1 MIKAGMFR
9 SIVSM
14 ILWPL
19 WFLFFAITMVLFF
32 ISFTIIPK
40 QYLNYF
46 IRPICWVYCL
56 LAGQWLVKENEP
68 PNPDDQPYLYM
79 FNHGSM
85 FDQFMIAAFIP
96 HYITAV
102 GAIEQFRYP
111 IWGYIMKQYGIIP
124 IVRKDIK
131 KALTSLIKAEEALNI
146 GISFLI
152 SPEGTR
158 TLTGELGPF
167 KKGPFHLAK
176 NTGTTIVPIG
186 LIGAFE
192 AKKKKD
198 WRLTPGKL
206 ITRFGVP
213 IQKDEFENLS
223 VEETRD
229 LVRTRIQQLINS

>member
-1 MIKAGMFR
+1 
-9 SIVSM
+9 
-14 ILWPL
+14 
-19 WFLFFAITMVLFF
+19 
-32 ISFTIIPK
+32 
-40 QYLNYF
+40 
-46 IRPICWVYCL
+46 
-56 LAGQWLVKENEP
+56 
-68 PNPDDQPYLYM
+68 
-79 FNHGSM
+79 
-85 FDQFMIAAFIP
+85 
-96 HYITAV
+96 
-102 GAIEQFRYP
+102 
-111 IWGYIMKQYGIIP
+111 
-124 IVRKDIK
+124 VRKDIK
-131 KALTSLIKAEEALNI
+131 KALTSLIKVEKALNI

>member
-1 MIKAGMFR
+1 
-9 SIVSM
+9 
-14 ILWPL
+14 
-19 WFLFFAITMVLFF
+19 MV
-32 ISFTIIPK
+32 
-40 QYLNYF
+40 
-46 IRPICWVYCL
+46 
-56 LAGQWLVKENEP
+56 
-68 PNPDDQPYLYM
+68 
-79 FNHGSM
+79 
-85 FDQFMIAAFIP
+85 DQFMIAAFIP

>member
-1 MIKAGMFR
+1 MFR
-9 SIVSM
+9 GIISL
-14 ILWPL
+14 ILWPI
-19 WFLFFAITMVLFF
+19 WFIFFALTMLIFY
-32 ISFTIIPK
+32 ISFLLVPRS
-40 QYLNYF
+40 YLHYL
-46 IRPICWVYCL
+46 IRPISWLYCL
-56 LAGQWLVKENEP
+56 LAGQLLKRENQP
-68 PNPDDQPYLYM
+68 PNPKKQPYLSL

-111 IWGYIMKQYGIIP
+111 IWGTIMRKYGVIP
-124 IVRKDIK
+124 IIRQELKQ
-131 KALTSLIKAEEALNI
+131 AMHSLSKAEKGLNK

-158 TLTGELGPF
+158 TLTGELGQF

-176 NTGTTIVPIG
+176 NTGATIVPIG

-198 WRLTPGKL
+198 
-206 ITRFGVP
+206 
-213 IQKDEFENLS
+213 
-223 VEETRD
+223 
-229 LVRTRIQQLINS
+229 